1 MSFVSI
7 IICICILI
15 VIGSGAR
22 QQYEYYIIVNGN
34 KIDTVMCMDEQLTL

>member
-15 VIGSGAR
+15 V
-22 QQYEYYIIVNGN
+22 NGN
-34 KIDTVMCMDEQLTL
+34 KIDTVMYMDEQLTL